1 MLALRMLTDSVRIAT
16 EAHNGITAQVLKE
29 KLFNSGLDASIS
41 PETAMLAAQ
50 GRL

>member
-1 MLALRMLTDSVRIAT
+1 MLTDSVRIAT
-16 EAHNGITAQVLKE
+16 EAHNGMTAQALKE

-41 PETAMLAAQ
+41 PEVALLTAQ